1 LEGNILQSIEEQRLL
16 INELCLEL
24 SLKPSELKLKK
35 ANSILE
41 EDDILRAELKNL
53 ESEKKKRLDEY
64 NKLVIVEN
72 EFATK
77 LCIDPVEK
85 RNTVPSQRLLNDLS
99 ARITELTQLCKE
111 RKEEM
116 SALKEEIIQLN
127 EDLELSRSDSF
138 TEMIVMESIDEI
150 PLGEADLIRKLIA
163 FVWYRSERWDVN
175 FTL

>member
-116 SALKEEIIQLN
+116 EEIIQLN

-163 FVWYRSERWDVN
+163 FVSYHSERWDVN

>member
-1 LEGNILQSIEEQRLL
+1 MEGNILQSIEEQRLL

-64 NKLVIVEN
+64 NKLVIV
-72 EFATK
+72 
-77 LCIDPVEK
+77 CIDPVEK

-163 FVWYRSERWDVN
+163 FVWYHSERWDVN